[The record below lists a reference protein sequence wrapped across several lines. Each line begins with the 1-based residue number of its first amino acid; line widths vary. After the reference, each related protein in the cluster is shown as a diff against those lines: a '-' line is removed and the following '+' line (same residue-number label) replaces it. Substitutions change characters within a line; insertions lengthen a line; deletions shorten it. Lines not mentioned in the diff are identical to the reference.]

1 MWPPSGADVIVRAY
15 THTHTRANGGM
26 EELSFLSAQSSWRG
40 EFVDVCVR
48 VEISP
53 TLRQRDMNFD
63 IKNPSASKYKSR
75 MKIMEWKKRVTTLDK
90 ENRIADEVG
99 SSFHHM
105 FECCSAPREALGLI
119 KSLPSFSSPWSS
131 KALRMEI
138 LRASPW
144 HAEPKHVEILHETFD
159 LLENSLSRTVLL
171 SCAFASLNVR
181 KGKNYVIINL

>member
-1 MWPPSGADVIVRAY
+1 MCE
-15 THTHTRANGGM
+15 HTHTLVQMGRL
-26 EELSFLSAQSSWRG
+26 EKLSFPSTQSSWRG
-40 EFVDVCVR
+40 GFVDVCVR

-75 MKIMEWKKRVTTLDK
+75 MKIMERKKRVTTLDK
-90 ENRIADEVG
+90 ENRIADGVG
-99 SSFHHM
+99 SSFHHI
-105 FECCSAPREALGLI
+105 CCSAPREALGLI

-144 HAEPKHVEILHETFD
+144 HAEPRHVEILRETFD
-159 LLENSLSRTVLL
+159 LLEHPLSRTVLL
-171 SCAFASLNVR
+171 SYFFFAPLDVR
-181 KGKNYVIINL
+181 KGKKLCNH

>member
-75 MKIMEWKKRVTTLDK
+75 MKIMEWKKK
-90 ENRIADEVG
+90 E
-99 SSFHHM
+99 
-105 FECCSAPREALGLI
+105 
-119 KSLPSFSSPWSS
+119 LP
-131 KALRMEI
+131 
-138 LRASPW
+138 
-144 HAEPKHVEILHETFD
+144 
-159 LLENSLSRTVLL
+159 LSI
-171 SCAFASLNVR
+171 R
-181 KGKNYVIINL
+181 KIG